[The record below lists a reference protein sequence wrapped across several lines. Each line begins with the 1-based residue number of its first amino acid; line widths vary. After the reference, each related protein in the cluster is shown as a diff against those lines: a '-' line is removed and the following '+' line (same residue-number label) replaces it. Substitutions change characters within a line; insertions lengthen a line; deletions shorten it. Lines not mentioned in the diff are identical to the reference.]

1 MRLLSIEMQLF
12 RQHASTALQIP
23 DGLIGIVGSNG
34 SGKTTLMESIAFA
47 LFGSKALRGK
57 VEDVRTRS
65 AIIQKTDE
73 FRAEEGSER
82 VSKRGSPKRR
92 QDAEP
97 KVTLTLDQ
105 DGVVFRIERTLTD
118 ALLFVGGEAQPVAS
132 GNKEVT
138 TKISSIIG
146 MTHDEFVATYF
157 TEQKGLEFL
166 SGKKGATEREKF
178 IVRMMGYDRLEEMQ
192 VMLRDDRK
200 EKRAILSGY
209 EASVGTRNELEERL
223 TVEEADRVV
232 CQEKHDEAARALKKA
247 EHNLEFQQLRLAKLE
262 EVRGSYL
269 KQYDVVHSLGIRL
282 DEKSKRAASIREGI
296 DTVTLELEAF
306 SKATGATHGIAELEL
321 SLTHQLKE
329 FQERSHIL
337 QSKIRE
343 GEILW
348 REGISAAEAELTAIL
363 KSNEILER
371 RLAQIRKLKSN
382 GECPTCGQPLAE
394 SFEKTQLHFKEEL
407 AQGEIKI
414 KELQVRIS
422 ERKVLPVEVID
433 LVNQL
438 KVVEEERN
446 LVAGRLAELAQ
457 GKRLHERVLQLQ
469 AEQSALKK
477 DIIVME
483 KSLDVARD
491 ALKAIRF
498 SEEEYTQVK
507 SSHDV
512 TQRVVE
518 VARLQRLKIEGE
530 VNMKSALVT
539 RTRDEIKKF
548 DERQTELER
557 LRKEVRLL
565 DEGDRILTEFRKH
578 INSLIRPRLAEL
590 ASEYLADLT
599 DSRYTALELGDDF
612 SPTVLEDGE
621 PKPIISGGEQDI
633 LNLCMRLALSHM
645 LAERAG
651 QQFSL
656 LILDEIFGSLDENRR
671 GNVLSLLDK
680 LRKRFEQILVI
691 THLDDVKEGVQRLIQ
706 VEYDEATGASRV
718 YDSSDAEWYGEVASN
733 F

>member
-1 MRLLSIEMQLF
+1 MRLLSIELQLF
-12 RQHASTALQIP
+12 RQHAATSIQIP
-23 DGLIGIVGSNG
+23 DGLIGIVGTNG
-34 SGKTTLMESIAFA
+34 SGKTTLMESIGFA

-65 AIIQKTDE
+65 AIIQRSDE
-73 FRAEEGSER
+73 VQTEGGIER
-82 VSKRGSPKRR
+82 GLRKGSSKRK
-92 QDAEP
+92 QENEP
-97 KVTLTLDQ
+97 KVTLVLDQ
-105 DGVVFRIERTLTD
+105 DGVIFRIERTLTD
-118 ALLFVGGEAQPVAS
+118 AVLFVGGEAQPVAS

-138 TKISSIIG
+138 TKITSIIG

-200 EKRAILSGY
+200 EQRAILSGY
-209 EASVGTRNELEERL
+209 EASVGTRIELEERL
-223 TVEEADRVV
+223 AVEEAEMGSI
-232 CQEKHDEAARALKKA
+232 QEKHDEAARALKKA
-247 EHNLEFQQLRLAKLE
+247 EQDLEFHQLRLAKLE

-269 KQYDVVHSLGIRL
+269 KQYDVVHTLGIRL
-282 DEKSKRAASIREGI
+282 DERSKRSAVIA
-296 DTVTLELEAF
+296 DAKATLTLELDAF
-306 SKATGATHGIAELEL
+306 SKASGATQGINELEQAL
-321 SLTHQLKE
+321 SHRLKQLE
-329 FQERSHIL
+329 EQSHGL

-343 GEILW
+343 REIAW
-348 REGISAAEAELTAIL
+348 REDISAAEAELTSVI
-363 KSNEILER
+363 KSNEVVEK
-371 RLAQIRKLKSN
+371 RLTQIRKLKAN

-407 AQGEIKI
+407 AQGETKI
-414 KELQVRIS
+414 KELQVRIT
-422 ERKVLPVEVID
+422 ERKVLPVEVIE

-438 KVVEEERN
+438 KVIEEERN
-446 LVAGRLAELAQ
+446 SLTQRVAELAQ
-457 GKRLHERVLQLQ
+457 GRRLQERLSQLQ
-469 AEQSALKK
+469 VEQDTLHN
-477 DIIVME
+477 DISLTE
-483 KSLDVARD
+483 KSLDSARN
-491 ALKAIRF
+491 ALQAIRF
-498 SEEEYTQVK
+498 SEEEYAQVK

-512 TQRVVE
+512 AHRVVE
-518 VARLQRLKIEGE
+518 VARLQRLKIEGD
-530 VNMKSALVT
+530 VNMKLALVS
-539 RTRDEIKKF
+539 RTKDEIKKF
-548 DERQTELER
+548 DDRQTELER

-565 DEGDRILTEFRKH
+565 DESDRILTEFRKH

-680 LRKRFEQILVI
+680 LRKRFEQILII

-718 YDSSDAEWYGEVASN
+718 YDSGDAEWYGEVASN